1 MFVRNDGQCFRF
13 CRSKCHK
20 NFKMK
25 KNPRK
30 TRWTKAFRKTAGK
43 EMVLDSTFEFE
54 KRRNRPVKYDR
65 EKMAVTLRAMKK
77 VAEIREKRER
87 AFIKKRM
94 QVCEKPVFVPSAAVS
109 GGDTDVSVAGQEGAR
124 EGGEPQGAAP
134 EHRHHPA
141 GSGQD
146 EGAHQAARPGD
157 GPRRLIITN
166 LEERNRVQS
175 VVAVG
180 AKSHAGR
187 SRWQHGED
195 RVGGREVCLS
205 TSVRREEGG
214 SRRERGG
221 ARGRGVSG
229 RRQQHPPVLAASGR
243 AVGRRGEGRR
253 IERRRRGEER
263 REQGRGG
270 GERGESG
277 ERGAGRV
284 RCRC

>member
-94 QVCEKPVFVPSAAVS
+94 QVKKVHEKVANLKELRQNIDIIQPAAVKMKERIKQR
-109 GGDTDVSVAGQEGAR
+109 DQEM
-124 EGGEPQGAAP
+124 
-134 EHRHHPA
+134 
-141 GSGQD
+141 
-146 EGAHQAARPGD
+146 
-157 GPRRLIITN
+157 
-166 LEERNRVQS
+166 
-175 VVAVG
+175 
-180 AKSHAGR
+180 
-187 SRWQHGED
+187 
-195 RVGGREVCLS
+195 
-205 TSVRREEGG
+205 
-214 SRRERGG
+214 
-221 ARGRGVSG
+221 
-229 RRQQHPPVLAASGR
+229 VLDD
-243 AVGRRGEGRR
+243 
-253 IERRRRGEER
+253 
-263 REQGRGG
+263 
-270 GERGESG
+270 
-277 ERGAGRV
+277 
-284 RCRC
+284 